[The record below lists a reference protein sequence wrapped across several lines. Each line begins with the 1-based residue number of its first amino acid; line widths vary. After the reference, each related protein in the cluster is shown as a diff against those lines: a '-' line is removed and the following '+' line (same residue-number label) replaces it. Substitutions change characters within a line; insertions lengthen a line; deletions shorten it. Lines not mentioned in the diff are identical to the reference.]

1 VISKADPRFWR
12 LYHSLP
18 NQIKFAAKNAF
29 LRFQT
34 NPDHP
39 SLNFKPLR
47 GDRDFY
53 SVRVGLKYR
62 AVGERKGGTIR
73 WFWIGSHSDFDKQ
86 FS

>member
-29 LRFQT
+29 QVS
-34 NPDHP
+34 NQSGP